1 MNDVQNLVNPDI
13 FWKNL
18 LSREPSLIQS
28 IYSKLDSS
36 SKKAIKKHLQR
47 MVTELDWHAE
57 QVKSARIALE
67 VIQKINTKKE
77 IH

>member
-36 SKKAIKKHLQR
+36 NKEAIKEHLQR
-47 MVTELDWHAE
+47 MVSELDWHAE

>member
-36 SKKAIKKHLQR
+36 SKKAIKIHLQR